1 MSSSRD
7 PASSLQYSYCELK
20 VPEPNLAGF
29 SHNESEYVTSQI
41 IHTYEID
48 GEQISVLDETDGLNE
63 DPFGVLQK
71 SSGLEED
78 QFSVS
83 QKTSGLEDDQFSVLQ
98 KSSGLE
104 EDQFSVLQNTRGLDE
119 DQFTVLQKTS
129 GLNFNQTDCK
139 YKSHRPYDLF
149 IFILVPNQF

>member
-7 PASSLQYSYCELK
+7 PASSLQYSYCESK

-78 QFSVS
+78 QFSV
-83 QKTSGLEDDQFSVLQ
+83 
-98 KSSGLE
+98 
-104 EDQFSVLQNTRGLDE
+104 LQNTRGLDE

>member
-48 GEQISVLDETDGLNE
+48 GEQISVLDETKGLNE
-63 DPFGVLQK
+63 DPFG
-71 SSGLEED
+71 
-78 QFSVS
+78 
-83 QKTSGLEDDQFSVLQ
+83 VLQ

>member
-48 GEQISVLDETDGLNE
+48 GEQISVLDETNGLNE
-63 DPFGVLQK
+63 DPFG
-71 SSGLEED
+71 
-78 QFSVS
+78 
-83 QKTSGLEDDQFSVLQ
+83 VLQ